1 MSLNEST
8 ILVIGGT
15 GGIGRGIL
23 NELQSLGARIHFTYR
38 NEEKAQSLKESLG
51 AESIHYLDFEKEP
64 LDSLQTII
72 SKIGIPDYV
81 FIAAGSAYYGSF
93 ELMDSKD
100 IDHVIEV
107 DLKVPILI
115 TNFFIPKMKEKG
127 EGHIHIVSAIA
138 GLVPALKNMSVY
150 TACKFGLIGFVRA
163 LGMELISTKVKVS
176 VSAPAGVVTDLVTN
190 ASGDTTNFEKVI
202 EGLRKNFDSIE
213 TVGKG
218 ILEKLDQREP
228 VILPTENSIKFFE
241 SSKDR
246 KYTN

>member
-23 NELQSLGARIHFTYR
+23 NELKSLGARIHFTYR
-38 NEEKAQSLKESLG
+38 NEEKALSLKESLG

-64 LDSLQTII
+64 LESLQTVI

-115 TNFFIPKMKEKG
+115 TNFF
-127 EGHIHIVSAIA
+127 
-138 GLVPALKNMSVY
+138 
-150 TACKFGLIGFVRA
+150 
-163 LGMELISTKVKVS
+163 
-176 VSAPAGVVTDLVTN
+176 
-190 ASGDTTNFEKVI
+190 
-202 EGLRKNFDSIE
+202 
-213 TVGKG
+213 
-218 ILEKLDQREP
+218 
-228 VILPTENSIKFFE
+228 
-241 SSKDR
+241 
-246 KYTN
+246 